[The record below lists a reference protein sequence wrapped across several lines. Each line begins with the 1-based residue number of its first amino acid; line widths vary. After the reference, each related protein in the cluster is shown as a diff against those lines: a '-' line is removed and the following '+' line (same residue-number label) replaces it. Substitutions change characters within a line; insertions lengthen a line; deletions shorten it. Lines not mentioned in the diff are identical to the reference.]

1 MDFVL
6 SLIND
11 IGASPVNI
19 VDVVCLG
26 ARSSDNSRPLK
37 VQFKDLSHKRSA
49 LVKAKKLRESSSST
63 FKGVFINP
71 DLSFKERQAQRE
83 LKKELAARKEKGETG
98 IFIHR
103 GRIVK
108 QSKPNNNPLI
118 TVMEHQNA

>member
-1 MDFVL
+1 MFLIYLSQIQRILPKGKQNDMDFVF

-11 IGASPVNI
+11 TGASPVNI

-26 ARSSDNSRPLK
+26 ARSSDNSLPLR

-49 LVKAKKLRESSSST
+49 LVKAKKLRESLSST

-71 DLSFKERQAQRE
+71 DLSFKETQAQRE

-98 IFIHR
+98 H
-103 GRIVK
+103 
-108 QSKPNNNPLI
+108 
-118 TVMEHQNA
+118 T